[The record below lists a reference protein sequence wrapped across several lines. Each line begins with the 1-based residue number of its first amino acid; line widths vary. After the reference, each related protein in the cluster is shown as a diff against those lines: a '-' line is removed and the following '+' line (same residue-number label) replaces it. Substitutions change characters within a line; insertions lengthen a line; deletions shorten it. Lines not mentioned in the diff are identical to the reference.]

1 MGIAPH
7 FQTSAAVVAS
17 GRGDPPRAEVTIVR
31 SLRDLFRRQQP
42 QETPCPRCG
51 VPAPQGDVECTAC
64 GWDLRDA
71 YRDPVAEAAKGPLT
85 G

>member
-1 MGIAPH
+1 
-7 FQTSAAVVAS
+7 
-17 GRGDPPRAEVTIVR
+17 VTIVR
-31 SLRDLFRRQQP
+31 SLRDLFRRQPP

-51 VPAPQGDVECTAC
+51 VPAPEGRIECAAC

-71 YRDPVAEAAKGPLT
+71 YREPVADSAKDPLT

>member
-1 MGIAPH
+1 M
-7 FQTSAAVVAS
+7 
-17 GRGDPPRAEVTIVR
+17 R

-51 VPAPQGDVECTAC
+51 VPAPPGHIECTAC

-71 YRDPVAEAAKGPLT
+71 YRDDPVAETAKDPLT